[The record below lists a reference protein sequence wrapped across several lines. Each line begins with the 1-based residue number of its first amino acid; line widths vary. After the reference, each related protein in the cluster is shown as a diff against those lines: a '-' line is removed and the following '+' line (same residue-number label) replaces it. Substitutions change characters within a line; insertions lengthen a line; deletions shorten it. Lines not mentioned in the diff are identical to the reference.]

1 MHLTSGKSMSEAEV
15 NIRYRT
21 YPVLVLNRS
30 LYVILPL
37 MGVFLFWSSFVMTF
51 AVVSSFIQYGPTSL
65 FIMMEIIFFAALIS
79 LALLSSDDSVFLT
92 REGISLP
99 FFLLPRFG
107 FRSERPWTDLMTVG
121 FRARDKGGLL
131 KLYFKDG
138 KKVEFD
144 SRYFKPKDLE
154 QMIVAID
161 VWGGGSDSFPALL
174 EARAHLAGHTLTDGK
189 DKHSYTEM
197 WEEELSVR
205 FGATN
210 FIPLEP
216 GHKLQEGLLTLER
229 QMAFGGLSAIYL
241 VKDTDNKTLVLKEA
255 VIPKEADEELRKQSI
270 HMLEREAHYLSR
282 LNHPGLARVY
292 DYFVEDERHYLL
304 MEYVKGTDLRRFVKE
319 NGPVSYKET
328 IEWGRQIAE
337 ILSYLHEQEP
347 PVVHR
352 DISADNIILKEDET
366 LSIIDFGAANSFLGT
381 ATCTLIGKQAYIPPE
396 QLRGKPTVKSDLY
409 SFGCT
414 LFFLLTGKDPE
425 PISVSS
431 PAIVK
436 PDVPKYLNDLVVSL
450 TQLEQEKRPS
460 AARDIANTLSNW
472 RDK

>member
-1 MHLTSGKSMSEAEV
+1 M
-15 NIRYRT
+15 
-21 YPVLVLNRS
+21 
-30 LYVILPL
+30 
-37 MGVFLFWSSFVMTF
+37 
-51 AVVSSFIQYGPTSL
+51 
-65 FIMMEIIFFAALIS
+65 LIS

-99 FFLLPRFG
+99 FFLMPRIG
-107 FRSERPWTDLMTVG
+107 FRSERQWSDLMTVS
-121 FRARDKGGLL
+121 FKPKSKGGLL

-138 KKVEFD
+138 KQVEFD

-161 VWGGGSDSFPALL
+161 VWAGGSDSFPALL
-174 EARAHLAGHTLTDGK
+174 EARAHLGGHTLSDAGSK
-189 DKHSYTEM
+189 GSYTEM

-216 GHKLQEGLLTLER
+216 GHRLQDGRITLER

-241 VKDTDNKTLVLKEA
+241 VKDVENSTLVLKEA
-255 VIPKEADEELRKQSI
+255 VIPKEADEELRRHSI
-270 HMLEREAHYLSR
+270 TMLEREAHYLSN
-282 LNHPGLARVY
+282 LNHPGLAKVY
-292 DYFVEDERHYLL
+292 DYFVEDDRHYLL
-304 MEYVKGTDLRRFVKE
+304 MEYVKGTDLRRFIKE
-319 NGPVSYKET
+319 SGAIPYREAVN
-328 IEWGRQIAE
+328 WGSQIAE
-337 ILSYLHEQEP
+337 ILSYLHEQDP

-352 DISADNIILKEDET
+352 DISADNIILNDNGA

-409 SFGCT
+409 AFGCT

-425 PISVSS
+425 PISVSDPS
-431 PAIVK
+431 SIK
-436 PDVPKYLNDLVVSL
+436 PDTPKYLCDLVVAL
-450 TQLEQEKRPS
+450 TQLEQEKRPAS
-460 AARDIANTLSNW
+460 ARQVADLLTAW
-472 RDK
+472 KDK

>member
-1 MHLTSGKSMSEAEV
+1 MSEAEV

-21 YPVLVLNRS
+21 YPVLLLNRS
-30 LYVILPL
+30 LYVFLPL
-37 MGVFLFWSSFVMTF
+37 AGVFVFWSSFVMLF
-51 AVVSSFIQYGPTSL
+51 AVASNYLQYGPTSL
-65 FIMMEIIFFAALIS
+65 FIMMEIIAFAVLIS
-79 LALLSSDDSVFLT
+79 LALLSADDSVFLT

-99 FFLLPRFG
+99 FFLMPRIG
-107 FRSERPWTDLMTVG
+107 FRSERGWSDLMTVS
-121 FRARDKGGLL
+121 FKPKSKGGLL

-138 KKVEFD
+138 KEVEFD

-161 VWGGGSDSFPALL
+161 VWAGGSDSFPALL
-174 EARAHLAGHTLTDGK
+174 EARAHLGGHTLSDGRSK
-189 DKHSYTEM
+189 NSYTQM

-216 GHKLQEGLLTLER
+216 GHKLQDGRITLER

-241 VKDTDNKTLVLKEA
+241 VKDLENSTLVLKEA
-255 VIPKEADEELRKQSI
+255 VIPKEADEELRRQSI
-270 HMLEREAHYLSR
+270 TMLEREAHYLSS

-292 DYFVEDERHYLL
+292 DYFVEDDRHYLL
-304 MEYVKGTDLRRFVKE
+304 MEYVKGTDLRRFIKE
-319 NGPVSYKET
+319 NGAITSREA
-328 IEWGRQIAE
+328 IDWGRQIAE
-337 ILSYLHEQEP
+337 ILAYLHEQDP
-347 PVVHR
+347 PIIHR
-352 DISADNIILKEDET
+352 DISADNIILNENDS

-409 SFGCT
+409 AFGCT

-425 PISVSS
+425 PISVSDPS
-431 PAIVK
+431 ATK
-436 PDVPKYLNDLVVSL
+436 ADTPKHLSDLVVSL
-450 TQLEQEKRPS
+450 TQLEQEKRPVS
-460 AARDIANTLSNW
+460 ARQVADLLTAW
-472 RDK
+472 KDK

>member
-1 MHLTSGKSMSEAEV
+1 MSEAEV

-21 YPVLVLNRS
+21 YPVLLLNRS
-30 LYVILPL
+30 LYVFLPL
-37 MGVFLFWSSFVMTF
+37 AGVFIFWSSFVMLF
-51 AVVSSFIQYGPTSL
+51 AVVSNYLQYGPTSL
-65 FIMMEIIFFAALIS
+65 FIMLQIICFAILIS

-99 FFLLPRFG
+99 FFLMPRFG
-107 FRSERPWTDLMTVG
+107 FRSERQWSDLMTVS
-121 FRARDKGGLL
+121 FKPKSKGGVL

-138 KKVEFD
+138 KQVEFD
-144 SRYFKPKDLE
+144 STYFKPKDLE

-161 VWGGGSDSFPALL
+161 VWAGGSDSFPALL
-174 EARAHLAGHTLTDGK
+174 EARAHLGGHTLSDTRSKG
-189 DKHSYTEM
+189 SYTEM

-216 GHKLQEGLLTLER
+216 GHKLQNGRITLER

-241 VKDTDNKTLVLKEA
+241 VKNIDNSTLVLKEA
-255 VIPKEADEELRKQSI
+255 VIPKEADEELRRHSI
-270 HMLEREAHYLSR
+270 TMLEREAHYLSN
-282 LNHPGLARVY
+282 LNHPGLAKVY
-292 DYFVEDERHYLL
+292 DYFVEDDRHYLL

-319 NGPVSYKET
+319 NGEITYREA
-328 IEWGRQIAE
+328 INWGSQIAE
-337 ILSYLHEQEP
+337 ILSYLHEQDP

-352 DISADNIILKEDET
+352 DISADNIILNENDA

-396 QLRGKPTVKSDLY
+396 QSRGKPTVKSDLY
-409 SFGCT
+409 AFGCT

-425 PISVSS
+425 PISVSDPS
-431 PAIVK
+431 STK
-436 PDVPKYLNDLVVSL
+436 PDTPKYLSDLIVSL
-450 TQLEQEKRPS
+450 TQLEQEKRPAS
-460 AARDIANTLSNW
+460 ARQVADLLTAW
-472 RDK
+472 KDK